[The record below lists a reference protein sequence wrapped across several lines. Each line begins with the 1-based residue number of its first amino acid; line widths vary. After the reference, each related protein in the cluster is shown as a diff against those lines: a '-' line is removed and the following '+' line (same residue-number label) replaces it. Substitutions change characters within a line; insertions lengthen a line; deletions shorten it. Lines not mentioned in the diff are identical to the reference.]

1 MKSSRRGFLGF
12 ALNGFMAFAGGAIL
26 HQTYSRFSSPSV
38 SEWDLSAI
46 SQLAPGQMIDLNQ
59 TLPKQIKLG
68 GRFSVANGAVLPPG
82 VSLTQE
88 GVLSVGH
95 DVAGS
100 ITGVVFSYDEP
111 A

>member
-1 MKSSRRGFLGF
+1 MKTSRRSFLKF

-26 HQTYSRFSSPSV
+26 HQTFSRFSSPGN
-38 SEWDLSAI
+38 SEWDLSAV
-46 SQLAPGQMIDLNQ
+46 SQLTSGQSIDLNQ

-68 GRFSVANGAVLPPG
+68 GRFSVANGGVLPHG

-95 DVAGS
+95 DVTGS
-100 ITGVVFSYDEP
+100 VSRVVFSYDEP